1 MHFLKN
7 YLRFTIVTSL
17 FVVCVIYIYTYT
29 VRDRVEISVNGVAII
44 AENAPALPDLI
55 ENNEQGPHQK
65 FINAE
70 SCLVCHKQEIN
81 IPGVGLSPKIP
92 HKKKE
97 NCIECHTLP

>member
-7 YLRFTIVTSL
+7 YLRFNIVTSL
-17 FVVCVIYIYTYT
+17 FVVCVIYTYTYT
-29 VRDRVEISVNGVAII
+29 VGDRLEISVNGVAVI
-44 AENAPALPDLI
+44 AENAPTLPDLI

-70 SCLVCHKQEIN
+70 SCLVCHEERIN

-92 HKKKE
+92 HERKE
-97 NCIECHTLP
+97 NCIECHALP